1 MLVAEGAADIAVEPI
16 VNLWDLAAI
25 QPIIEE
31 AGGRF
36 SDHSGVPTP
45 AGGDAVSSNGL
56 LHEAVL
62 AILKK
67 Q

>member
-1 MLVAEGAADIAVEPI
+1 
-16 VNLWDLAAI
+16 I